1 MLTNASFC
9 LKFYRKIAFYSKY
22 CSTRHI
28 ALVFAGLPRKKKCK
42 VVFICALN
50 DVHIRPTVGDG
61 NQSRK
66 SLFAIQQMTRATRWH
81 NSRHVLD
88 TNYDKR
94 IRQRPMRFFFFF
106 LMWLALW
113 ELHTLLKLSFFLSA
127 WVSNRFLPTN
137 LRCWWVQ
144 HPAAVLKEQGS
155 KPIVA
160 PTWVST
166 AKFRTNC
173 LGTCVPQWSVFTPT
187 WITAMWYW
195 VCAAIH
201 WTSLMPTWVTLMP
214 TWLLTFCEQVFMNL

>member
-22 CSTRHI
+22 CSTQRI

-81 NSRHVLD
+81 NSRPAMFWTPITARGLD
-88 TNYDKR
+88 KGQWDL
-94 IRQRPMRFFFFF
+94 FFF
-106 LMWLALW
+106 MWLALW

-127 WVSNRFLPTN
+127 WVSNHFPTN
-137 LRCWWVQ
+137 LGRWVVQHRWWVQ

-160 PTWVST
+160 PTWVTEYMSRDM
-166 AKFRTNC
+166 RTSMKRFHANLDNRYVV
-173 LGTCVPQWSVFTPT
+173 LGMCC
-187 WITAMWYW
+187 Y
-195 VCAAIH
+195 
-201 WTSLMPTWVTLMP
+201 SL
-214 TWLLTFCEQVFMNL
+214 NLSDANLGDWECNSL